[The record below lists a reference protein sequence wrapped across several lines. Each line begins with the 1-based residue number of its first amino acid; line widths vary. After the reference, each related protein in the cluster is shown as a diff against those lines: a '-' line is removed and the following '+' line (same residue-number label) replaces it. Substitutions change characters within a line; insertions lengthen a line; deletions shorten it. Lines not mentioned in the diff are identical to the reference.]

1 MDKKEKKVSMKLK
14 EIQKTLLERKA
25 AIEQDLVRI
34 SNEKLSDDQVQ
45 DVGDQAFTLT
55 MEALRS
61 SLQNSESE
69 EYNRILKALEAIDD
83 GTYGI
88 CIDCSD
94 DISEKRLKHYPNA
107 SRCIA
112 CQEIAE
118 TIG

>member
-1 MDKKEKKVSMKLK
+1 MVNKKISGKIEDIKKG
-14 EIQKTLLERKA
+14 LLERKVA
-25 AIEQDLVRI
+25 LEQDLIRL

-61 SLQNSESE
+61 SIQNSENE
-69 EYNRILKALEAIDD
+69 EYNRIIKALEAIED

-88 CIDCSD
+88 CVDCSGE
-94 DISEKRLKHYPNA
+94 ISEKRLMHYPNA

-112 CQEIAE
+112 CQEKAE
-118 TIG
+118 LVG